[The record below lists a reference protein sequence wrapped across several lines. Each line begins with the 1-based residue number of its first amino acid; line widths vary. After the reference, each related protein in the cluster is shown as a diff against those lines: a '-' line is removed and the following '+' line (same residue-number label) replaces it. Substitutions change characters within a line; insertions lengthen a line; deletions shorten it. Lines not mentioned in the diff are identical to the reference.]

1 MNAKD
6 RARTATTY
14 CIHSSK
20 QFSIPEVGTG
30 GKQQQKDFLKKN
42 LHVITKA
49 QKTNI
54 TDSAKKCG
62 KLANHKLYDCLLN
75 KFNRSLL
82 SQNITWY

>member
-1 MNAKD
+1 METFTKKIFHNKLAK
-6 RARTATTY
+6 TFTTLR
-14 CIHSSK
+14 
-20 QFSIPEVGTG
+20 QL
-30 GKQQQKDFLKKN
+30 QQQIDFLKKN
-42 LHVITKA
+42 LHAITKA

-82 SQNITWY
+82 SQK